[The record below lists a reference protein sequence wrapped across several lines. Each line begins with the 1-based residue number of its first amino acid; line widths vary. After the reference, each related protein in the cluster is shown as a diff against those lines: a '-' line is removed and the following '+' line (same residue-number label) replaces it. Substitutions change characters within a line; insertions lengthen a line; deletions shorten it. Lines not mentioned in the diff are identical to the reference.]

1 MIYIC
6 NMDIDEIKNRIL
18 TFLRTENISSAQF
31 AQEIGVQPSGISHI
45 ISGRNKPSLEFIV
58 KMLTRYPSLSSDW
71 LLFGNGPIFR
81 EGKSI
86 DLFSTKQDILPR
98 DKEIFTDSYQPE
110 SQKSD
115 SREDKSTS
123 EMKVQPHAASL
134 RSKSRRIIIF
144 NEDGTFSEHFPE

>member
-1 MIYIC
+1 
-6 NMDIDEIKNRIL
+6 MDVDEIKNRIL

-86 DLFSTKQDILPR
+86 DLFSTKQDILTSDR
-98 DKEIFTDSYQPE
+98 EIFTDNYQPE
-110 SQKSD
+110 SKKSE
-115 SREDKSTS
+115 SREDKANAETT
-123 EMKVQPHAASL
+123 EQPHGALS
-134 RSKSRRIIIF
+134 RGKSRRIIIF